1 MSNINLLYID
11 LFCGA
16 GGTSTGVESARVNG
30 EQCAKVIAC
39 VNHDANAIASHA
51 ANHPDALHFTEDI
64 RTLELS
70 PLVEHLA
77 KCKAQYPDALVV
89 LWASLECTNFSKAKG
104 GQPRDAD
111 SRTLA
116 EHLFRYIEA
125 INPNYIQIE
134 NVEEFMSWGD
144 MDENGKPISMDK
156 GRLYQKWVRNVK
168 KYGFDFDHRILN
180 AADYGAYTTR
190 KRFFG
195 IFARKGLPIVFPEP
209 THCKEGRQDMFT
221 KLEKWRP
228 VKEVLDFSDEGT
240 SIFRDKP
247 LAEKTMERIYAGLIK
262 FVAGGKEA
270 FMIKWNSMSRSGK
283 YQAPGIDEPCPVVS
297 TQNRLGVAQVC
308 FLSKQFSGHPASKNL
323 SVEEPA
329 GAITCKDHHAFISA
343 YYGGKDHNSSVDV
356 PAATLTT
363 KDRLAFVSAYY
374 GNGHNHSIEGPAP
387 TVTTKDRFA
396 LVDSRFMCSYNFK
409 DAGKDINQPC
419 PTILTKD
426 RLSLVSPFFMNQYS
440 GGGQVSD
447 VNNPCPAVTT
457 TPKQNLITPRFIDQ
471 QYGQS
476 KPTSPER
483 PLGCITANPK
493 YNLVSCKPWIMN
505 TAFSNV
511 GSSIND
517 PAQTITAN
525 RKWHYLMNPQFNS
538 AGGSVDNPCFTLIA
552 RMDKMPPYLVATET
566 GGVAIEIYD
575 TDSPMTRK
583 IKEFMALY
591 GIVDIKMRML
601 RIPELKRIMGFPEDY
616 VLVGTQAD
624 QKKFIGNAV
633 EVTMARVL
641 CEALSRKLRELR
653 KLAA

>member
-1 MSNINLLYID
+1 MISMLYID

-16 GGTSTGVESARVNG
+16 GGTSTGVEKARLEN

-64 RTLELS
+64 RKLELS
-70 PLVEHLA
+70 PMVEHLA
-77 KCKAQYPDALVV
+77 KCKAQYPDAYIV

-125 INPNYIQIE
+125 IEPDYIQIE

-168 KYGFDFDHRILN
+168 KYGFDFDYRILN

-195 IFARKGLPIVFPEP
+195 IFAKKGLPITFPEP
-209 THCKEGRQDMFT
+209 THCKNGRKDMFSS
-221 KLEKWRP
+221 LERWKP
-228 VKEVLDFSDEGT
+228 VKEVLDFSDEGET
-240 SIFRDKP
+240 IFRAKP
-247 LAEKTMERIYAGLIK
+247 LAEKTLERIYAGLVK
-262 FVAGGKEA
+262 FVAGGKDA
-270 FMIKWNSMSRSGK
+270 FLVKYNSMSRTGK
-283 YQAPGIDEPCPVVS
+283 YNAPGVDEPCPVVA

-308 FLSKQFSGHPASKNL
+308 FLSKQFSGHPESKHV

-329 GAITCKDHHAFISA
+329 GTITCRDHHAF
-343 YYGGKDHNSSVDV
+343 
-356 PAATLTT
+356 
-363 KDRLAFVSAYY
+363 VSAHY
-374 GNGHNHSIEGPAP
+374 GNGFNRSVDEPSA
-387 TVTTKDRFA
+387 TVT
-396 LVDSRFMCSYNFK
+396 
-409 DAGKDINQPC
+409 
-419 PTILTKD
+419 TKD
-426 RLSLVSPFFMNQYS
+426 RLSLVTPRFIANEYS
-440 GGGQVSD
+440 GGGQHTSID
-447 VNNPCPAVTT
+447 NICPAILTN
-457 TPKQNLITPRFIDQ
+457 PKQKLIT
-471 QYGQS
+471 
-476 KPTSPER
+476 
-483 PLGCITANPK
+483 
-493 YNLVSCKPWIMN
+493 CKPWIMN
-505 TAFSNV
+505 TSFSNI
-511 GSSIND
+511 GSSIEE

-525 RKWHYLMNPQFNS
+525 RKWHYLMNPQFHS
-538 AGGSVDNPCFTLIA
+538 AGRSVDNPCFTLIA
-552 RMDKMPPYLVATET
+552 RMDKMPPYLVVTET
-566 GGVAIEIYD
+566 GRVAVEIYD

-601 RIPELKRIMGFPEDY
+601 RIPELKKIMGFPEDY
-616 VLVGTQAD
+616 MLIGTQAD

-633 EVTMARVL
+633 EVNMARVL
-641 CEALSRKLRELR
+641 CEALARKIGN
-653 KLAA
+653 KLKRIA